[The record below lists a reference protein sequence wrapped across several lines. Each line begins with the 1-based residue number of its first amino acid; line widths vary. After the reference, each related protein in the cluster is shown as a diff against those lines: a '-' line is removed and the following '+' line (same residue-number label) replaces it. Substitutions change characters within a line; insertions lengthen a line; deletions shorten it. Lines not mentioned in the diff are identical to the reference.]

1 MNGETGSR
9 AVEYFTKNL
18 PLMIQDLKDLVECE
32 SPSGNIGLLNACAD
46 RVSEIILKRTNQ
58 RPTSIQL
65 KDGSRILSLSVG
77 GKEEEGNILVLCHY
91 DTVFPVGT
99 LKINPFSTDG
109 GKAKGPGVLDMK
121 AGIVQGVW
129 AVRYLV
135 ESNLSG
141 TRITFLFTPDE
152 ETGSI
157 LSRGFIEDAGRSSG
171 LVIVLEPSENGKIK
185 TGRKG
190 VGTYEIVITGRASH
204 AGLHPE
210 EGINA
215 IAEIAGIIAKING
228 VQDIAKGTTINVG
241 TISGG
246 TATNVVP
253 DHACIGV
260 DVRVSNMIEAK
271 RVGDAFRNLKP
282 SNPEANITVSG
293 GINRPP
299 MIKNEK
305 TQAALETVRQIGKT
319 MGLVIEDVSVG
330 GGSDANILSQFG
342 MAILDGMGA
351 VGSGAH
357 SSSEYVDIS
366 SIPPRTALLA
376 LCLAKFSGRKTIT

>member
-1 MNGETGSR
+1 MNGEPGPR
-9 AVEYFTKNL
+9 AVEYFAQNL

-46 RVSEIILKRTNQ
+46 KVSEIILKRTNH

-65 KDGSRILSLSVG
+65 KDGSRILSLSIG
-77 GKEEEGNILVLCHY
+77 GKEEKGNVLVLCHY

-99 LKINPFSTDG
+99 IKINPFSTVG

-121 AGIVQGVW
+121 AGIVQGIW
-129 AVRYLV
+129 SVRYLA
-135 ESNLSG
+135 ENNLSG
-141 TRITFLFTPDE
+141 ARITFLFTPDE
-152 ETGSI
+152 ETGSME
-157 LSRGFIEDAGRSSG
+157 SRRFIEDAGRNSG

-190 VGTYEIVITGRASH
+190 VGTYDIAITGRASH

-215 IAEIAGIIAKING
+215 IAEIAGIIARING
-228 VQDIAKGTTINVG
+228 IQDIAKGTTINVG

-253 DHACIGV
+253 DHASIGV

-271 RVGDAFRNLKP
+271 RVDDAFRNLKP
-282 SNPEANITVSG
+282 SNPEAKITVSG

-299 MIKNEK
+299 MIKNGK
-305 TQAALETVRQIGKT
+305 TQAVLETVRETGKT
-319 MGLVIEDVSVG
+319 IGLVIEDVSVG

-357 SSSEYVDIS
+357 SSSEYVNIP
-366 SIPPRTALLA
+366 SIPSRTALLA
-376 LCLAKFSGRKTIT
+376 IILAKYSGRKTNT